1 MAFLRW
7 HTEQRNFLLCEPIVY
22 MHAWLCFNVV
32 CWVTMRKGQTHIVE
46 STECALCAWKG
57 VKVAESTEY
66 RFGVF

>member
-7 HTEQRNFLLCEPIVY
+7 HTEQRNF
-22 MHAWLCFNVV
+22 
-32 CWVTMRKGQTHIVE
+32 E